1 MKKRGRGRDNT
12 MSKWKKEVEGEIIQ
26 CPNEKKRKRGVNTMS
41 KWKKEEEGEIIQCP
55 NEKKT
60 KKTNNVR
67 QNRQYR
73 KLKIWQNKT
82 H

>member
-12 MSKWKKEVEGEIIQ
+12 MSKWKKEV
-26 CPNEKKRKRGVNTMS
+26 
-41 KWKKEEEGEIIQCP
+41 EGEIIQCP